1 MADLKVNLNKVPSN
15 NKSVAKSDS
24 IKQDNKPSNDKGMN
38 NATKMAI
45 GATAL
50 AAIVVAGLGIAGHK
64 GIGPLKNLFKKPI
77 VKPDVKPDVHK
88 LPSFTSEKEEFLAAI
103 KKTEF
108 IKPSSIP
115 DDIPEMVDFSKG
127 RTLEI
132 KNSDGIVIR
141 KYISEPDKKTI
152 RGIIDYDPKTKKPRK
167 ILKYSEGKLS
177 NICDCDEK
185 GYEIK
190 RTVFWHG
197 TDKLKG
203 IVTKGKDG
211 KDLTVKFK
219 ENGTDLDYVHNL
231 SLDFGEVNGTI
242 KF

>member
-1 MADLKVNLNKVPSN
+1 MVVEN
-15 NKSVAKSDS
+15 NVS
-24 IKQDNKPSNDKGMN
+24 IKSNSKQYSKDLRKTELQVDNKPSNDKGLS

-64 GIGPLKNLFKKPI
+64 GVGPLKNLFKKQI
-77 VKPDVKPDVHK
+77 ARPDVAK
-88 LPSFTSEKEEFLAAI
+88 LPSFSSRKEEFLAAI

-115 DDIPEMVDFSKG
+115 DDIPAMVDFSKG

-167 ILKYSEGKLS
+167 ILKYAEGKLY
-177 NICDCDEK
+177 NICDCNEK

-211 KDLTVKFK
+211 KELTVKFK

-231 SLDFGEVNGTI
+231 SSDFGEVNSSI